1 MAAANDAMYPLEK
14 HKPALGSLRQP
25 QIAEA
30 REFCFS
36 KGYIAPRKG
45 WGAFQYRVGTAVS
58 AGQPS
63 QPPCTLSPSPLLL
76 YKQMVLNKSNQPL
89 EKLPLKEVPT
99 LCFCPHDWPTY
110 ANLTRMGEC
119 QRTNNVMGK
128 SWPSPRKRYV
138 CGRSQ

>member
-63 QPPCTLSPSPLLL
+63 QPPCTLSPSPLMF
-76 YKQMVLNKSNQPL
+76 YKKRILTKSN
-89 EKLPLKEVPT
+89 KPLKKVPLREASSLLRGLPWT
-99 LCFCPHDWPTY
+99 PP
-110 ANLTRMGEC
+110 ARGE
-119 QRTNNVMGK
+119 G
-128 SWPSPRKRYV
+128 YV
-138 CGRSQ
+138 CAQHVVTDNGIQKLKT